1 MTHATGYY
9 SLIQYCPDPSRLE
22 AANIGVL
29 LFSPKHCFLKARTL
43 RDNRRII
50 QFFGREGHDWVRI
63 NSYKKAIEER
73 LQVENGTIRSLDDLE
88 RFIAK
93 RANRIQIT
101 PPRPMRVQEPEKD
114 LDELFKELLATE
126 GQRPE
131 RTNLRKYLRQ
141 QFARAGVQKKIRTDI
156 TVVVPSFNNK
166 TVEIPY
172 GYQNGR
178 FNLIQ
183 PARFQS
189 TDTDNAI
196 ATACKYAVEGRSLF
210 DNRDPELG
218 DLQLVVVGEFPPTKV
233 ESRKVVGTILQEHQV
248 KFFTLAEVD
257 RLIADIREN
266 GKELPEESNQPA

>member
-1 MTHATGYY
+1 
-9 SLIQYCPDPSRLE
+9 
-22 AANIGVL
+22 